1 MMRERSGG
9 GGRHRAARIDPEVL
23 ANARINRATLRRA
36 WSFARPYRVPLGVYL
51 LAIVAL
57 SFVAVLPP
65 LVIKRLIDSAIPRRD
80 LGMVNTLVAAAV
92 ALALAETGLRLVN
105 RWLSARIGQGLIL
118 DMRLALFDHI
128 QRMPIGFF
136 TRAQTGAVVSRL
148 TSDVV
153 GAEGTV
159 TTVATVLSNL
169 LLVTAT
175 LVAMVTLSWPVTLFA
190 VCVLP
195 VVVAVDRIL
204 STRLVALSRGRMQL
218 NSDMGATMAERF
230 NVAGA
235 MLVKLFGRREHELAE
250 FADRAG
256 AVRDNAVRQAMT
268 SRLYFAILAVTGAV
282 GTAGVYWVGSRAV
295 IAGTLKVGGLTALA
309 AYVARLYSPLTDL
322 SNARVDLLTALVSFE
337 RCFEVLDTPHAVAER
352 PGAVSL
358 DRPQGLL
365 EADDLWFRY
374 PAAATMSIPSL
385 EPEGASTLSSGP
397 SDWILQGVSF
407 RAEPGTMTALVGPT
421 GAGKTT
427 LAGLLVR
434 LYDVTSGAVRVDGHD
449 VRELTLPSL
458 AAATGVVAQDVHV
471 FHDSIAAN
479 LRYARPRA
487 TDEDL
492 VRVCTAARIHDLIAG
507 LPDGYETIVGE
518 RGYRLSGGEKQRL
531 AIARV
536 LLKDPAVVILDEA
549 TAHLDSE
556 TEGLIQQ
563 ALAAA
568 LEGRTSVVIAHRLST
583 VRAADQ
589 ILVLDGGTIVQRGT
603 HDQLVEAPGL
613 YGVLNRTQFGPGPE
627 APRGP
632 VAAQAAATMAETGDA
647 SGVPPTEPRNG
658 ASPKEKIPPSAATNR

>member
-1 MMRERSGG
+1 MRERPGG
-9 GGRHRAARIDPEVL
+9 GGRHRAARIDPEEL
-23 ANARINRATLRRA
+23 ASARINRTTLRRA
-36 WSFARPYRVPLGVYL
+36 WGFTRPYRLLLGVYL
-51 LAIVAL
+51 VTIVVL

-65 LVIKRLIDSAIPRRD
+65 LVIKRLIDTAIPTRD
-80 LGMVNTLVAAAV
+80 LGMVNLLVAAAV
-92 ALALAETGLRLVN
+92 ALALGETALRLVN

-118 DMRLALFDHI
+118 DMRLALFDHV

-136 TRAQTGAVVSRL
+136 TRAQTGAIVSRL

-159 TTVATVLSNL
+159 TTVATVTSNI
-169 LLVTAT
+169 LLVAAT
-175 LVAMVTLSWPVTLFA
+175 LVAMLTLNWQVTLYAL
-190 VCVLP
+190 CILP
-195 VVVAVDRIL
+195 VVVAVDRVL
-204 STRLVALSRGRMQL
+204 SSRLVALSRGRMQL
-218 NSDMGATMAERF
+218 NSDLGATMAERF

-235 MLVKLFGRREHELAE
+235 LLVKLFGRRETELAQ
-250 FADRAG
+250 FAERAG
-256 AVRDNAVRQAMT
+256 AVRDNAVHQALT
-268 SRLYFAILAVTGAV
+268 SRVYFGILAVTGAV

-295 IAGTLKVGGLTALA
+295 IDGTLQIGGLTALA

-337 RCFEVLDTPHAVAER
+337 RCFEVLDAPLAVSEL
-352 PGAVSL
+352 PGAHSL
-358 DRPQGLL
+358 DRPEGRI
-365 EADDLWFRY
+365 EAHDVWFRY

-385 EPEGASTLSSGP
+385 EAEGASKLADGP
-397 SDWILQGVSF
+397 SDWILEGVSF
-407 RAEPGTMTALVGPT
+407 TAEPGTMTALVGPT
-421 GAGKTT
+421 GAGKST

-434 LYDVTSGAVRVDGHD
+434 LYDVTSGAVRIDGHD
-449 VRELTLPSL
+449 VRQLTLPSL
-458 AAATGVVAQDVHV
+458 AAATGVVAQDVHL

-487 TDEDL
+487 TDDEL
-492 VRVCTAARIHDLIAG
+492 VAACRAARIHELIAG

-556 TEGLIQQ
+556 TESLIHQ

-583 VRAADQ
+583 IRTADQ
-589 ILVLDGGTIVQRGT
+589 ILVLDGGAVVQRGT
-603 HDQLVEAPGL
+603 HDQLVNASGL
-613 YGVLNRTQFGPGPE
+613 YGVLHRTQFGVEPTTPG
-627 APRGP
+627 
-632 VAAQAAATMAETGDA
+632 AASSPAA
-647 SGVPPTEPRNG
+647 S
-658 ASPKEKIPPSAATNR
+658 